1 MPKWPKDSFQWQTN
15 VKPHGLGFTIK
26 VDVPNSVICFN
37 QKYGVCWLGM
47 LPRADIKKKI
57 CVWKM
62 LDYVLKYDDRLGMAE

>member
-1 MPKWPKDSFQWQTN
+1 
-15 VKPHGLGFTIK
+15 
-26 VDVPNSVICFN
+26 
-37 QKYGVCWLGM
+37 M